1 MSSATSL
8 TLYWEKIPSPL
19 GHLMAVFSPSGLC
32 RLAFPNEP
40 LENVIA
46 SLNSIFP
53 QATIKEKPGVA
64 KELAQQLQEYFLC
77 RRKSFDIPL
86 DLRGTPFQLLVWK
99 ALAQV
104 PYGTTKT
111 YGELAKAIGRPKAS
125 RAVGRAVGSNPV
137 GIIIPCHRIIGARGD
152 LRGFGGGLDIKE
164 KLLIL
169 EGALLKNRS
178 LY

>member
-1 MSSATSL
+1 MPSPATF

-19 GHLMAVFSPSGLC
+19 GHLTAVFSPYGLC

-40 LENVIA
+40 LEKVTA
-46 SLNSIFP
+46 SLKSVFP
-53 QATIKEKPGVA
+53 RATIKEKPGVA
-64 KELAQQLQEYFLC
+64 KELSQQLQEYFSC
-77 RRKSFDIPL
+77 HRQSFDVPL
-86 DLRGTPFQLLVWK
+86 DLRGTPFQLSVWE

-111 YGELAKAIGRPKAS
+111 YGELAKAIGRPKAF

-164 KLLIL
+164 KLLAL
-169 EGALLKNRS
+169 EGVRVG
-178 LY
+178 